1 MTPCEELGYKVGDKF
16 KEIKTNWFVGGSLIT
31 LVDDTMDDMPDFG
44 GICMKSLEYK
54 EYYIELCDVV
64 KVI

>member
-16 KEIKTNWFVGGSLIT
+16 KEIKTDWFVDGSLIT
-31 LVDDTMDDMPDFG
+31 LVSITMDDMPEFG
-44 GICMKSLEYK
+44 GICRKNLGYQ

-64 KVI
+64 KVV